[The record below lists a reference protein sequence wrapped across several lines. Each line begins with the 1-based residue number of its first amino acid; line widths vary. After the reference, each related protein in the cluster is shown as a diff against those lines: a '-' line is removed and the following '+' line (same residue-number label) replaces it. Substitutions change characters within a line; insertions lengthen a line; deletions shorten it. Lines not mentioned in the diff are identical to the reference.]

1 MVSVESTGG
10 LERRMKVQ
18 VPADRIETEVDK
30 RLLEVGRRAKLKG
43 FRPGKVPMK
52 VIRQQYGPQVRQEVL
67 SELVQ
72 SSWYEAVSD
81 QQLRPVGGPRI
92 ETQSAGQGEDL
103 TFTATFEVFPEI
115 ALTGHEG
122 LAVERPVAEIAASDL
137 DDMIERLRRQR
148 GHWHAVERKA
158 RRGDRVVADFDGT
171 IDGQAFPGG
180 SGREVSIVLGE
191 ARMLKDFEAGL
202 ADIAAGEERRL
213 TVNFPP
219 DYGASELAGRT
230 AEFQVTARRVEEEH
244 LPDLDDDFCRSFGIE
259 EGGIE
264 KLRSEVEENMRQE
277 MAERVRELMKRQALD
292 RLLEAHEV
300 DLPAALVEQEIL
312 SLQQE
317 AARRMGGRAGEQAEL
332 PPREAFED
340 IARRRVGLG
349 LLIGEVARS
358 VPIHLDAA
366 RVRARLEML
375 AASYPK
381 PAELLKLYTGNREL
395 MAQIETAVI
404 EDQVVDWLLDHA
416 DVTEKPMQ
424 FKDLMEP
431 AH

>member
-1 MVSVESTGG
+1 
-10 LERRMKVQ
+10 
-18 VPADRIETEVDK
+18 
-30 RLLEVGRRAKLKG
+30 
-43 FRPGKVPMK
+43 
-52 VIRQQYGPQVRQEVL
+52 
-67 SELVQ
+67 
-72 SSWYEAVSD
+72 
-81 QQLRPVGGPRI
+81 
-92 ETQSAGQGEDL
+92 
-103 TFTATFEVFPEI
+103 
-115 ALTGHEG
+115 
-122 LAVERPVAEIAASDL
+122 
-137 DDMIERLRRQR
+137 
-148 GHWHAVERKA
+148 
-158 RRGDRVVADFDGT
+158 
-171 IDGQAFPGG
+171 
-180 SGREVSIVLGE
+180 
-191 ARMLKDFEAGL
+191 MLKDFEAGL

-277 MAERVRELMKRQALD
+277 MVERVRELMKRQALD

-317 AARRMGGRAGEQAEL
+317 AARRMGGKANEQTEL
-332 PPREAFED
+332 PPREPFED
-340 IARRRVGLG
+340 MARRRVGLG

-358 VPIHLDAA
+358 VPIRLDTA

>member
-1 MVSVESTGG
+1 
-10 LERRMKVQ
+10 MKVQ

-52 VIRQQYGPQVRQEVL
+52 VIRQQYGPKVRQEVL

-72 SSWYEAVSD
+72 SSWYEAVSE

-92 ETQSAGQGEDL
+92 ETQGAGQGEDL
-103 TFTATFEVFPEI
+103 TFTATFEVFPDI

-122 LAVERPVAEIAASDL
+122 LAVEKPVAEIAPSDL

-158 RRGDRVVADFDGT
+158 RRGDRVVVDFDGT
-171 IDGQAFPGG
+171 IDGQTFPGG

-202 ADIAAGEERRL
+202 ADIAAGEERGL

-277 MAERVRELMKRQALD
+277 MAERARELMKRQALD

-300 DLPAALVEQEIL
+300 DLPAALVEQETL

-317 AARRMGGRAGEQAEL
+317 AARRMGGKGNEQTEL
-332 PPREAFED
+332 PPREPFED
-340 IARRRVGLG
+340 MARRRVGLG

-358 VPIHLDAA
+358 VPIRLDTA

>member
-1 MVSVESTGG
+1 
-10 LERRMKVQ
+10 
-18 VPADRIETEVDK
+18 
-30 RLLEVGRRAKLKG
+30 
-43 FRPGKVPMK
+43 
-52 VIRQQYGPQVRQEVL
+52 
-67 SELVQ
+67 
-72 SSWYEAVSD
+72 
-81 QQLRPVGGPRI
+81 
-92 ETQSAGQGEDL
+92 
-103 TFTATFEVFPEI
+103 
-115 ALTGHEG
+115 
-122 LAVERPVAEIAASDL
+122 
-137 DDMIERLRRQR
+137 MIERLRRQR
-148 GHWHAVERKA
+148 GHWHAVEGKA
-158 RRGDRVVADFDGT
+158 RRGDRVVVDFDGT

-292 RLLEAHEV
+292 RLLEAHDV

-317 AARRMGGRAGEQAEL
+317 AARRMGGKANEQTEL
-332 PPREAFED
+332 PPREPFED
-340 IARRRVGLG
+340 MARRRVGLG

-358 VPIHLDAA
+358 VPIRLDTA

-404 EDQVVDWLLDHA
+404 EDQVVDWLLDRA